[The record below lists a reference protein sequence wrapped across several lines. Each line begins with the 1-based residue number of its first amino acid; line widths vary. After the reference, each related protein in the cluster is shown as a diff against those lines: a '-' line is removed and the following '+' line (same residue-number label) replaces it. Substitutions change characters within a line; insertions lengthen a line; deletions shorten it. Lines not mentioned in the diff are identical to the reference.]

1 MPPVGFE
8 PTISACER
16 PQTYSLDRA
25 ATGTCKAD
33 SIVVETKKSVRLWPN
48 YNLSQ
53 LTVLKIMLCPNEAS
67 SETQTKL
74 SGQKFK
80 RHVAHNFEENMR
92 KYKRITRPTVLV
104 I

>member
-1 MPPVGFE
+1 
-8 PTISACER
+8 
-16 PQTYSLDRA
+16 
-25 ATGTCKAD
+25 
-33 SIVVETKKSVRLWPN
+33 VETKKSVRLWPN

-104 I
+104 IW